1 MGIFDEQSNVF
12 SRYAVRLEFRDRI
25 MGGVPKD
32 PKVIQG
38 WLKARAGIEEERELA
53 QMAARTLTE
62 NGADLPVT
70 GSQIAEMDA
79 AEIYDLMDSVSD
91 EYAASKNTNGFKMDD
106 EGLYL
111 EDRQV
116 KAMLKESTNILF
128 AGERW
133 GRTKKGPKSFVA
145 ERVFIRPQRLHLDRD
160 EPDGVELVVGHVSD
174 AGGKRSTLTYHEY
187 AERPA
192 LEFEVE
198 VVRDEL
204 TQDQWMDLWTHAQE
218 NGLGALRSQ
227 SYGKFDIEKWQK
239 L

>member
-1 MGIFDEQSNVF
+1 MGIFDAQSKVF

-38 WLKARAGIEEERELA
+38 WLRAKVGIEEDRELA
-53 QMAARTLTE
+53 VMAARTLTE
-62 NGADLPVT
+62 NGADLAVT
-70 GSQIAEMDA
+70 ATQIAEMDA
-79 AEIYDLMDSVSD
+79 SEIYELMDSVSE
-91 EYAASKNTNGFKMDD
+91 EYAASKNTNGFKQDAD
-106 EGLYL
+106 GLFV
-111 EDRQV
+111 EDRQL

-133 GRTKKGPKSFVA
+133 GKTKKGPRSFVA
-145 ERVFIRPQRLHLDRD
+145 ERVFVKPQRLHLDRE
-160 EPDGVELVVGHVSD
+160 EPDGIELVVGHVSD
-174 AGGKRSTLTYHEY
+174 ASGRRSTLTYHEY
-187 AERPA
+187 VEKPA

-204 TQDQWMDLWTHAQE
+204 SAEQWMDLWVHAQE

-227 SYGKFDIEKWQK
+227 SYGRFDIARWDK